1 MSITRI
7 QLNPEGW
14 NLNILSARVATIT
27 DPVGNRK
34 VSYFGFDTKEK
45 AVKFQQW
52 LIENEQCSAASVRKA
67 ERSLMLQKLETCQK
81 SSMVFPVSLNWRF

>member
-1 MSITRI
+1 MNITRI
-7 QLNPEGW
+7 QLNTEGW

-52 LIENEQCSAASVRKA
+52 LIKNKQCSEAKVRKA
-67 ERSLMLQKLETCQK
+67 ERLSVDFECKSWGVPTELIRKLAQ
-81 SSMVFPVSLNWRF
+81 R